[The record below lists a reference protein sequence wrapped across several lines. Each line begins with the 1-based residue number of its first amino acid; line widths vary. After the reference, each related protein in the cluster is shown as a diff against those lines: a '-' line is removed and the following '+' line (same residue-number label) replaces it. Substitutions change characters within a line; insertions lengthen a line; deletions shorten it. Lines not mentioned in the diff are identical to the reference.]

1 MTNHRSDDY
10 YNELADMI
18 YQKIYERYRQEI
30 AQPLIEQLRRELQ
43 TTHDQDAGNTG
54 QGPEAFIDERTAP

>member
-10 YNELADMI
+10 YNELTDMI

-30 AQPLIEQLRRELQ
+30 VQPLIEQLRREGFQ
-43 TTHDQDAGNTG
+43 RS
-54 QGPEAFIDERTAP
+54 P